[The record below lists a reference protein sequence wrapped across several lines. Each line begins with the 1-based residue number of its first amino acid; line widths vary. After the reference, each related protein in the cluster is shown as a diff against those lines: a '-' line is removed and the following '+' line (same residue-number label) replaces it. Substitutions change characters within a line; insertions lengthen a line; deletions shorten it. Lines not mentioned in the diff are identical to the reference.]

1 MGMRIK
7 NRVENDFQIP
17 PLQVQTLRDASV
29 ADVIRIVE
37 DAVAG
42 KSEEPQPLAYN
53 DESRDPAAATE
64 KTQGVGVAPRDASE
78 RMVFGA
84 WAKHAGAAAAGV
96 TSALPQISKEQASE
110 IAAHLTERSGIEVTA
125 DDVLGAET
133 LEPLAN
139 LVREGLETPVDGNIR
154 VFRDGT
160 ANPVFVFHPAG
171 GSSSVYAPLAR
182 RLGDDVPVYGVERL
196 EGSLEERAAEYVKDI
211 ERIAEGR
218 KVVLAGWSFGGALA
232 YEVAHQLGN
241 DKIDYIA
248 LLDTTQPSEPIPDTL
263 EETKAR
269 WGRYAAF
276 AKETY
281 GLEFDVPYELLE
293 TAGEDALLTMLTEFL
308 ATTDASE
315 HGLAAG
321 VLEHQRASFVDNQIL
336 NHLDFSRWA
345 DVKVPVLLFRSERM
359 HDGAIQ
365 LEPNYAHIDEDG
377 GWGAIVDDLTIVHLP
392 GDHLAV
398 VDEPAV
404 GIVGKHMNAW
414 IEGKR

>member
-1 MGMRIK
+1 M
-7 NRVENDFQIP
+7 
-17 PLQVQTLRDASV
+17 
-29 ADVIRIVE
+29 
-37 DAVAG
+37 
-42 KSEEPQPLAYN
+42 
-53 DESRDPAAATE
+53 
-64 KTQGVGVAPRDASE
+64 
-78 RMVFGA
+78 
-84 WAKHAGAAAAGV
+84 
-96 TSALPQISKEQASE
+96 
-110 IAAHLTERSGIEVTA
+110 
-125 DDVLGAET
+125 
-133 LEPLAN
+133 
-139 LVREGLETPVDGNIR
+139 
-154 VFRDGT
+154 
-160 ANPVFVFHPAG
+160 FVFHPAG

-182 RLGDDVPVYGVERL
+182 RLDENVPVYGVERL

-211 ERIAEGR
+211 ERIADGR

-241 DKIDYIA
+241 DRIDFIA

-263 EETKAR
+263 DETKAR

-293 TAGEDALLTMLTEFL
+293 TAGEDALLEMLTEFL

-336 NHLDFSRWA
+336 NHLDFTRWA
-345 DVKVPVLLFRSERM
+345 DVNVPVLLFRSERM

-377 GWGAIVDDLTIVHLP
+377 GWGAIVSDLTIVHLP

>member
-1 MGMRIK
+1 
-7 NRVENDFQIP
+7 
-17 PLQVQTLRDASV
+17 
-29 ADVIRIVE
+29 
-37 DAVAG
+37 
-42 KSEEPQPLAYN
+42 
-53 DESRDPAAATE
+53 
-64 KTQGVGVAPRDASE
+64 
-78 RMVFGA
+78 MVFGA
-84 WAKHAGAAAAGV
+84 WAKYAGKAASGV
-96 TSALPQISKEQASE
+96 TSTLASISEAQAHD
-110 IAAHLTERSGIEVTA
+110 IATHLTERSGIEVTA
-125 DDVLGAET
+125 QQVLEAET

-139 LVREGLETPVDGNIR
+139 IVREGLETEVEGNIR
-154 VFRDGT
+154 VFRDGSDEV
-160 ANPVFVFHPAG
+160 NPVFVFHPAG

-182 RLGDDVPVYGVERL
+182 RLGDNVPVYGVERL
-196 EGSLEERAAEYVKDI
+196 EGSLEERAAAYVKDI
-211 ERIAEGR
+211 TELAKGR

-241 DKIDYIA
+241 EKIDFIA
-248 LLDTTQPSEPIPDTL
+248 LLDTTQPSEPIPDTP

-281 GLEFDVPYELLE
+281 GLDFEVPYDLLE
-293 TAGEDALLTMLTEFL
+293 TAGEDALLEMLTQFL

-336 NHLDFSRWA
+336 NHLDFTRWA
-345 DVKVPVLLFRSERM
+345 DVTVPVLLFRAERM

-404 GIVGKHMNAW
+404 GIVGKHMNDW
-414 IEGKR
+414 IEHDNRR